1 MGNHDGQRPTTLDPR
16 ERTRSGKMHHTRVDS
31 GQTRKALYE
40 ETDVNSEDLQVFVRC
55 ELEALA
61 AGIGDLSSDLS
72 SVFTHEESA
81 ELENA
86 AMELSAVPDA
96 LMTVRAASDK
106 MKGKSESKSEP
117 TVSFSGKSDGKW
129 RKPKTFARQ
138 VGCEKS

>member
-1 MGNHDGQRPTTLDPR
+1 M
-16 ERTRSGKMHHTRVDS
+16 
-31 GQTRKALYE
+31 
-40 ETDVNSEDLQVFVRC
+40 RC
-55 ELEALA
+55 ELEAQA

-86 AMELSAVPDA
+86 AMELSAVPDG
-96 LMTVRAASDK
+96 LMMTVRAASDK

-117 TVSFSGKSDGKW
+117 AVSISGKGDGKW
-129 RKPKTFARQ
+129 RKTKTCARQ